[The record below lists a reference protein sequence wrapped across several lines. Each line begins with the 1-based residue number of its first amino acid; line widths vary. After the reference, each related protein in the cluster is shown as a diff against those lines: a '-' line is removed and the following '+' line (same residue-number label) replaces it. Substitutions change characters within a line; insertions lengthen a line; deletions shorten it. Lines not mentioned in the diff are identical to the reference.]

1 MVSAEPVAMPF
12 EPTHWSEYSRFLVTL
27 TAVLDPFTA
36 VPMFVV
42 LTERQTREEKLRTA
56 RATAFTV
63 GILLATAA
71 VAGETLLAIMG
82 TSLAAFR
89 VGGGIVLLLM
99 GIAMVGAEASPLR
112 TTPEEAT
119 EAATKAS
126 VAVVP
131 LAIPLLAG
139 PGALSAVIVQMDRGH
154 GPEHA
159 LLVLACIAVVTFAC
173 WLSLRFA
180 EPFGRAIGPIGLNV
194 ANRLLGIVLTAIAVE
209 MMANGLR
216 TLLPGLG

>member
-1 MVSAEPVAMPF
+1 MPL

-36 VPMFVV
+36 VPIFLV
-42 LTERQTREEKLRTA
+42 LTEKQTGEERRHTA
-56 RATAFTV
+56 RATALTV
-63 GILLATAA
+63 GVLLAVAA
-71 VAGETLLAIMG
+71 LTGETLLAIMG

-89 VGGGIVLLLM
+89 VGGGIVLLLR
-99 GIAMVGAEASPLR
+99 GLAMLGAEASPLR
-112 TTPEEAT
+112 TTPEEAS
-119 EAATKAS
+119 EAATRAS

-131 LAIPLLAG
+131 LGIPLLAG
-139 PGALSAVIVQMDRGH
+139 PGALSAVIVQMARGQ
-154 GPEHA
+154 GPWHA
-159 LLVLACIAVVTFAC
+159 FWVLACIAVVTFAC

-194 ANRLLGIVLTAIAVE
+194 ANRLLGLVLTAIAVE